1 MRWQRR
7 EREKCHYLNNQWAN
21 LEPTYAAIHDASSR
35 LGHADMK
42 NVKAILRDL
51 RGNPGVMTHERV
63 LTFNG
68 SDWSGGSDKYI
79 TVVTPLLQRERNS
92 RPSIS
97 IVVKLDGRC
106 VLWIVRKTAVARV
119 C

>member
-1 MRWQRR
+1 
-7 EREKCHYLNNQWAN
+7 
-21 LEPTYAAIHDASSR
+21 
-35 LGHADMK
+35 MK

-63 LTFNG
+63 LTFSG
-68 SDWSGGSDKYI
+68 SDWSNGSDKYI
-79 TVVTPLLQRERNS
+79 MDPWGNTVVTPLLQRERNS